1 MPRKVTR
8 KEADETVVE
17 VPIDTSA
24 DVQPAKRGRKLK
36 YESDEERRQ
45 ARRLQNKQYRER
57 KKQELDRYKGMESL
71 PELVSPFQPYYSPF
85 QFPGSREV
93 AIFRET
99 SSPQKDISTV
109 YSINRKT
116 TPNFIADRWTRSA
129 NSTAV
134 NGMLV

>member
-57 KKQELDRYKGMESL
+57 KKQELINLRRAAVKATDESSQ
-71 PELVSPFQPYYSPF
+71 VDA
-85 QFPGSREV
+85 V
-93 AIFRET
+93 ALDE
-99 SSPQKDISTV
+99 PSTDV
-109 YSINRKT
+109 QC
-116 TPNFIADRWTRSA
+116 
-129 NSTAV
+129 STAE
-134 NGMLV
+134 

>member
-24 DVQPAKRGRKLK
+24 DKEPAKRGRKLK

-57 KKQELDRYKGMESL
+57 KKQELINLRRAAVKATDESSQ
-71 PELVSPFQPYYSPF
+71 VDA
-85 QFPGSREV
+85 V
-93 AIFRET
+93 ALDE
-99 SSPQKDISTV
+99 PSTDV
-109 YSINRKT
+109 QC
-116 TPNFIADRWTRSA
+116 
-129 NSTAV
+129 STAE
-134 NGMLV
+134 